1 MDRINT
7 GQAAHLTAI
16 VRREVD
22 AYAGNMPNGKNIAIH
37 DDATQTFAVVT
48 LMNERQ
54 GQPTY
59 VAQMARV
66 LGNWVIIEQDVSAE
80 KFLYEA
86 LMVNGGIPRDQII
99 LAYQGEAIPEAA

>member
-1 MDRINT
+1 MDRVTQGPLNNL
-7 GQAAHLTAI
+7 AAI

-59 VAQMARV
+59 VAQLARV
-66 LGNWVIIEQDVSAE
+66 VGKWVIIEQDVSLE
-80 KFLYEA
+80 KFLHEA
-86 LMVNGGIPRDQII
+86 LMINGGIPREQII
-99 LAYQGEAIPEAA
+99 LAYRGEAIPEAA